1 MPGIYD
7 SGVLTGTVNSLQ
19 VPNQFLLDT
28 FFPTE
33 IAEESE
39 EIHFDVEKD
48 VLKLAPFVS
57 PLVEGA
63 IVTEKGY
70 TTNSFKPAYIKQKTP
85 LNAVSALKRV
95 IGERLLGEYSP
106 QQRMQLRT
114 NAVLMDHKA
123 MISRRKEWMASSV
136 LRLGSVTISGDS
148 YPTQVVSFGRDAA
161 LTVALT
167 GGQRWGQTGIN
178 PLADLQTWASLI
190 LTKSGSAVYAVVMG
204 IGAWNIFKEDATV
217 QKRLEVQRALAQAP
231 TMKQDAV
238 RTLGAV
244 YQGTVDG
251 FAIWVYNSTYVDDS
265 GASQPMIPTN
275 AVLMVGDVMGVQQYG
290 AILDMDS
297 LQAVPIFSKSW
308 EENDPSLRVVLSQSA
323 PLVVPYRVNATFCA
337 TVT

>member
-33 IAEESE
+33 IVEESE

-85 LNAVSALKRV
+85 LNAATALKRV
-95 IGERLLGEYSP
+95 IGEKLLGEYSP

-114 NAVLMDHKA
+114 NAILMDHKT

-136 LRLGSVTISGDS
+136 LRLGSVTISGEA
-148 YPTQVVSFGRDAA
+148 YPSQLVNFGRDAA

-167 GGQRWGQTGIN
+167 GGARWGQTGVN

-190 LTKSGSAVYAVVMG
+190 LTKSGSPVYAVVMG
-204 IGAWNIFKEDATV
+204 IGAWNIFKEDQTV

-265 GASQPMIPTN
+265 GTSQPMIPTN
-275 AVLMVGDVMGVQQYG
+275 TVLMVGDVMGVQQHG
-290 AILDMDS
+290 AVLDFES

-308 EENDPSLRVVLSQSA
+308 EENDPSMRVILSQSA

-337 TVT
+337 TVA